1 MMDSLKSEQT
11 SCLTSGCHD
20 TVHDVANLN
29 HLKMWR
35 PTQ

>member
-20 TVHDVANLN
+20 TAHDMANLEPAEN
-29 HLKMWR
+29 VEGG
-35 PTQ
+35 Q